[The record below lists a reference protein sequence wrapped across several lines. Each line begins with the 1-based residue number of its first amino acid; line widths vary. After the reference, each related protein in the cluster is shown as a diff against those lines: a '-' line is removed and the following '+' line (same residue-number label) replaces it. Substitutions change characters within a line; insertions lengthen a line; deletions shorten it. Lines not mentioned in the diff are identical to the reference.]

1 MTTRMPAL
9 FAGHGS
15 PLNAIEE
22 NRFSRGW
29 EEVGRRL
36 PKPRAILAV
45 SAHWYTHGLLTN
57 DEAHPKQVYD
67 MYGFPQALYD
77 LAYPVPGDPA
87 LAHELVERLDGEA
100 CVDNSWGIDHGTWS
114 VLHRMFPEADVPVVQ
129 LSVDGDR
136 EPAAHL
142 ELGQRLAFLRDEG
155 VMVFGSG
162 NVVHNLGMVDW
173 SSDNGAEWNKHF
185 DAGVRAAIERRD
197 LDLVADWGRL
207 AGAELAVPTPEHF
220 LPLLFVLGAT
230 SGDDAMETFSDGY
243 TLGSMAMTGYLF
255 GRARA

>member
-15 PLNAIEE
+15 PMNAIEE
-22 NRFSRGW
+22 NRFSKGW

-36 PKPRAILAV
+36 LKPKAILAV
-45 SAHWYTHGLLTN
+45 SAHWYTHGLWTN
-57 DEAHPKQVYD
+57 DAARPEQVYD

-77 LAYPVPGDPA
+77 LAYPAPGDPA
-87 LAHELVERLDGEA
+87 LAHELVDLLGGEA
-100 CVDNSWGIDHGTWS
+100 RIDNSWGIDHGTWS

-136 EPAAHL
+136 KPAGHL
-142 ELGQRLAFLRDEG
+142 ELGRRIAALRDEG

-173 SSDNGAEWNKHF
+173 SSDDGTEWNKRF
-185 DAGVRAAIERRD
+185 DSQIHSAIERRD
-197 LDLVADWGRL
+197 FDAVADWRRL
-207 AGAELAVPTPEHF
+207 EGADLAVPTPEHF
-220 LPLLFVLGAT
+220 LPLLTILGAT
-230 SGDDAMETFSDGY
+230 SDDDVMETFSEGY

-255 GRARA
+255 E